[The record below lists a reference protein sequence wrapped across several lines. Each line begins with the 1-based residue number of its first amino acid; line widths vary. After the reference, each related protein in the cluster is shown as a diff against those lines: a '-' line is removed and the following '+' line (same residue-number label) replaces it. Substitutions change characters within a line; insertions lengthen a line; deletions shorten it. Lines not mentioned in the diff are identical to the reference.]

1 MSGLLGLLDLGAG
14 AMVAQNAGVAV
25 AARNTANVNT
35 VGYSRQRINLQS
47 ELGVPLVGGVRVE
60 GPERFDDQLL
70 SLRERTSDSS
80 RGQYSSLSVATANLE
95 AGVAP
100 SQGNMVQAI
109 AALFGGLLDLA
120 SSPLDPALRTDVVSR
135 ANDTATAFTT
145 TAGAISSS
153 RSQTNARI
161 QSMAREAERLAS
173 QVAAA
178 NRALAVDHDPVIADK
193 RDQAARGLAEI
204 IGSQARIDSDGQMR
218 IVVPGGGML
227 VDGGRSAQI
236 VGVPDSTTGD
246 MRIELRDG
254 NHVDDVTNRITGG
267 KIGGEIAFRDQ
278 TLTQASTELDQLAF
292 DMATQINAVHRNS
305 AAPDGTTGLD
315 LFDEPAQV
323 AGTAAA
329 FSVNAQ
335 IATDASKLAGA
346 TFGAG
351 AGDNSG
357 FLQLVALKDQPVAGN
372 GTRTFVDQ
380 AITMLGNV
388 GAAAAST
395 RGAHEL
401 ELARSEVLA
410 GLRDGLSGVS
420 LAEEASNL
428 SQYQHASEAAVR
440 FIGTV
445 DQMLDFLITNL

>member
-1 MSGLLGLLDLGAG
+1 M
-14 AMVAQNAGVAV
+14 
-25 AARNTANVNT
+25 
-35 VGYSRQRINLQS
+35 
-47 ELGVPLVGGVRVE
+47 
-60 GPERFDDQLL
+60 
-70 SLRERTSDSS
+70 
-80 RGQYSSLSVATANLE
+80 
-95 AGVAP
+95 
-100 SQGNMVQAI
+100 
-109 AALFGGLLDLA
+109 
-120 SSPLDPALRTDVVSR
+120 
-135 ANDTATAFTT
+135 
-145 TAGAISSS
+145 
-153 RSQTNARI
+153 
-161 QSMAREAERLAS
+161 
-173 QVAAA
+173 
-178 NRALAVDHDPVIADK
+178 
-193 RDQAARGLAEI
+193 
-204 IGSQARIDSDGQMR
+204 
-218 IVVPGGGML
+218 
-227 VDGGRSAQI
+227 
-236 VGVPDSTTGD
+236 
-246 MRIELRDG
+246 
-254 NHVDDVTNRITGG
+254 
-267 KIGGEIAFRDQ
+267 
-278 TLTQASTELDQLAF
+278 
-292 DMATQINAVHRNS
+292 
-305 AAPDGTTGLD
+305 
-315 LFDEPAQV
+315 

-329 FSVNAQ
+329 FSVNTQ